1 MTARETAL
9 DAIQAN
15 YGVDAETDALDN
27 YGDSFS
33 RVCLIVDLEA
43 DLGVDISDAVGLEW
57 VTVGDVV
64 RWAEDAVRRKPA

>member
-9 DAIQAN
+9 DAIQAS
-15 YGVDAETDALDN
+15 YGVDADTDVLND

-64 RWAEDAVRRKPA
+64 RWAEEAVRKQA

>member
-9 DAIQAN
+9 AAIQAS
-15 YGVDAETDALDN
+15 YGVDADTDVLDN

-33 RVCLIVDLEA
+33 RVCLIVDLED

-57 VTVGDVV
+57 VTVGDVA
-64 RWAEDAVRRKPA
+64 RWAEEAVRKQA